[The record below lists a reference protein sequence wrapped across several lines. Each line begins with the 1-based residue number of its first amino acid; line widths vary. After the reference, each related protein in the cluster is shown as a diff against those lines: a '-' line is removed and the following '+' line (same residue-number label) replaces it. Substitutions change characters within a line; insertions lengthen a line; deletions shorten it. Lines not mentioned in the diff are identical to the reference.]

1 MIVGLIVFGLV
12 LMLFMLLFL
21 ISSKRYSDYIEPLD
35 SSEYKLKR
43 LLPVGLCILDII
55 RYKYTSKY
63 DRMLQSK
70 VAELKGMKYSVY
82 YLQIHHANKIVL
94 MFLMLLLFS
103 LLSAVTQDV
112 ATLVFGI
119 AVTAAVP
126 YFMDRELSGKVN
138 RRRLS
143 IQLDFPDFL
152 NKVILLVNAGMTVS
166 RAWEKSVTDS
176 EKDTVLYQEL
186 RTVLADIRGGKSET
200 SAFEDFANRCRIPEI
215 TKFVSA
221 FLQNLNKGNAE
232 MVSILRLQAAECWE
246 MRKHAAKRL
255 GEEASTKMLFPMM
268 LMFIAVILIVATP
281 AVLTLTG
288 SM

>member
-55 RYKYTSKY
+55 KYKYTSKY

-186 RTVLADIRGGKSET
+186 RTVLADIREV
-200 SAFEDFANRCRIPEI
+200 NRRQALLRILP
-215 TKFVSA
+215 T
-221 FLQNLNKGNAE
+221 GAE
-232 MVSILRLQAAECWE
+232 SL
-246 MRKHAAKRL
+246 K
-255 GEEASTKMLFPMM
+255 
-268 LMFIAVILIVATP
+268 
-281 AVLTLTG
+281 
-288 SM
+288 